1 MNTNGNEFT
10 IFNGAPSIHL
20 NNSGARIEEEEELQ
34 DQIRRK
40 AEVINYLL
48 NICRNNEFNILFLLF
63 VILAPK
69 RIGKCVWRF
78 R

>member
-40 AEVINYLL
+40 AEVITDTR
-48 NICRNNEFNILFLLF
+48 NIVAMNLTSII
-63 VILAPK
+63 VIYYFSSKKNWKMRLK
-69 RIGKCVWRF
+69 I
-78 R
+78 

>member
-10 IFNGAPSIHL
+10 IFNGPSIHL

-40 AEVINYLL
+40 AEV
-48 NICRNNEFNILFLLF
+48 
-63 VILAPK
+63 VIY
-69 RIGKCVWRF
+69 F
-78 R
+78 

>member
-1 MNTNGNEFT
+1 MNTNGTEFT

-40 AEVINYLL
+40 AEVITDTL
-48 NICRNNEFNILFLLF
+48 NIRAMNLT
-63 VILAPK
+63 
-69 RIGKCVWRF
+69 
-78 R
+78 

>member
-20 NNSGARIEEEEELQ
+20 NNSGARIEEEEDQQ

-40 AEVINYLL
+40 AEVTIRLL
-48 NICRNNEFNILFLLF
+48 NIVAMNLTWFFVVICYFSYKKNWKMLLK
-63 VILAPK
+63 I
-69 RIGKCVWRF
+69 
-78 R
+78 